1 MVQAKPKSK
10 GTKGTVLKLDIS
22 VGPVIWTANIIAL
35 AFVVVLLLRNLI
47 PWRASRF
54 FWTVASIVIGWSVM
68 WVLIAVLF
76 IWLNAFD
83 GPLEHRSLTWLFLG
97 FGAMGLAVRGFWTFR
112 KWWKII
118 PIVALLSFTVSTTL
132 GVNSAY
138 GITPQLGTFLGLP
151 IEDPVPLPKVTGA
164 PVETV
169 GNLKQTWQPPTDMP
183 DRGVS
188 GLIPGGI
195 PNTASQF
202 PARGATIYLP
212 PAALVA
218 NPPKLPLVIFMMG
231 KPGSPDPQFI
241 ARELEAHATANK
253 GLAPIAVIV
262 DQLGNPMHDPMCFDG
277 RRGNVDTYISQDVVS
292 WASSNLNIVTSP
304 SQWVISG
311 YSNGGSC
318 AQYFGAKYPT
328 IWGNLLSVSG
338 EEYPGEGVG
347 TVLGEMFKGD
357 KAAWEAVKPSA
368 FLSQNKYPDSM
379 AVFTTGELD
388 TRYGPGMKRF
398 ASMAQAAGMK
408 TVVITLPGVD
418 HNNDALIEGIKQGMA
433 VLYPRLGV

>member
-1 MVQAKPKSK
+1 MVLERHVSNH
-10 GTKGTVLKLDIS
+10 TKGTVLKLDIT
-22 VGPVIWTANIIAL
+22 VGPVIWTANIIAVV
-35 AFVVVLLLRNLI
+35 FVVVLLARLLF
-47 PWRASRF
+47 PWRPSRF
-54 FWTVASIVIGWSVM
+54 FWAVASIVISWAVM
-68 WVLIAVLF
+68 WFLIAILF

-83 GPLEHRSLTWLFLG
+83 GPLEHRALTWLYLG
-97 FGAMGLAVRGFWTFR
+97 FAAFGLAVRSLWVFT

-118 PIVALLSFTVSTTL
+118 PVVALLSFTVSTTL

-138 GITPQLGTFLGLP
+138 GITPQLGTFLGLA
-151 IEDPVPLPKVTGA
+151 IEDPVALPAVSGTPAETTGDLA
-164 PVETV
+164 
-169 GNLKQTWQPPTDMP
+169 QTWQPPAGMP

-241 ARELEAHATANK
+241 ARELEAHAKANK

-262 DQLGNPMHDPMCFDG
+262 DQLGNPMHDPMCFNG
-277 RRGNVDTYISQDVVS
+277 RRGNVDTYISQDVVN
-292 WASSNLNIVTSP
+292 WVRAHLNIVTSP

-318 AQYFGAKYPT
+318 AQYFGAKYPA

-338 EEYPGEGVG
+338 EEFPGEGVG
-347 TVLGEMFKGD
+347 TVLADMFKGD
-357 KAAWEAVKPSA
+357 KAAWEAVKPAA
-368 FLSQNKYPDSM
+368 FLAQNKYPNSM

-388 TRYGPGMKRF
+388 TRYGPGIRHF
-398 ASMAQAAGMK
+398 ASLAEAAGMK
-408 TVVITLPGVD
+408 TVVITLPGID
-418 HNNDALIEGIKQGMA
+418 HNNDALIQGIQLGMA
-433 VLYPRLGV
+433 ALYPRLGV